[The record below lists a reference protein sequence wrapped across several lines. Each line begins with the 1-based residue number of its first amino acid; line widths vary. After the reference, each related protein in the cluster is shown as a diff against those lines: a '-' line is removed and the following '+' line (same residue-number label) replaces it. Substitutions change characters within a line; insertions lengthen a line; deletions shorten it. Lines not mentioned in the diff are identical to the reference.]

1 MLTSRFLLF
10 TIVISTVWAI
20 PNKEN
25 SPAVRLKRQE
35 YTFSSKS
42 RLLPRSGA
50 NGIISFCCL
59 PEPKKGPKHQ
69 IQSATASYE
78 VIGSISSEDF
88 NRGFRIQVPIHTVK
102 FGRNFVAS
110 QGTVREIPVPKE
122 FRQHEIFLRRPPY
135 TKYGRPATVGGDD
148 IVATL
153 AAGPNSGTD
162 RGKTIEDE
170 PGRIKVDYL
179 NLDPQIEVMA
189 SECTGKVATLLTDQ
203 SKINKYWIF
212 DLISSSHLCRKY
224 LIRDFSFMDKAVFA
238 LEFEQIKAAY
248 KRMKD
253 DGCAAEVIRL
263 TIENAIHRK
272 AFEIAQCTDNEQENL
287 LRQLLT
293 VTFQA
298 AKEDFCAKGTTV
310 AVMQDVFDVSPV
322 KRCEEL
328 FVIVEDS
335 LPRWKMSTFYEPCKN
350 MILRMCNDL
359 LKRLSRTVDTSFC
372 GRILVLLAHALPLCE
387 KSGLNLVSH
396 FNLGNITKYDTT
408 DSYLAV
414 DVNLT
419 EDNDI
424 MEVGEIS
431 EREIPVDYTLYAKFW
446 QLQSFFSSPATC
458 FEKSKWRTFQQN
470 TTEVLN
476 IFSSH
481 KLESS
486 TCHEEGSKRER
497 LKQENSNDEFAI
509 IPSTSKT
516 DGDEDIYFAKYL
528 TSQKLLQLQLND
540 SQFRRYFL
548 VQCLILYQY
557 LVSDIKFKDKSFTL
571 NDEQLRF
578 IIESTE
584 RCFRLLRETHP
595 KGPHFADAIK
605 VILHR
610 EKEWSEWKNKGCL
623 DYTQLADKEKPSVFK
638 KRPRNRYD
646 PSKLDLGNPELTKL
660 WNINPDM
667 LSACEDSK
675 RNFIPKLVTF
685 LEDPL
690 DELDPEQLV
699 EEQYKSVNN
708 ESFQWRAS
716 RLLMSQSTSYFQTPS
731 KRNEVTANLG
741 PFLEEVIKHTAT
753 NFPELKD
760 RIPGFTD
767 DGKSKTTMNSA
778 SGSASTAVHNGKEH
792 IEPSAALT
800 DSHIEQL
807 APLLASSWSTLA
819 DVMNVNKERTDAK
832 EEPLK
837 VAQRILTAW
846 RQKEGKAATVKRIS
860 SVLLMA
866 ELFSEQVGQVFRG
879 VGLLSSAN

>member
-1 MLTSRFLLF
+1 MEK
-10 TIVISTVWAI
+10 AI
-20 PNKEN
+20 
-25 SPAVRLKRQE
+25 
-35 YTFSSKS
+35 
-42 RLLPRSGA
+42 
-50 NGIISFCCL
+50 
-59 PEPKKGPKHQ
+59 
-69 IQSATASYE
+69 
-78 VIGSISSEDF
+78 
-88 NRGFRIQVPIHTVK
+88 
-102 FGRNFVAS
+102 
-110 QGTVREIPVPKE
+110 
-122 FRQHEIFLRRPPY
+122 
-135 TKYGRPATVGGDD
+135 
-148 IVATL
+148 
-153 AAGPNSGTD
+153 
-162 RGKTIEDE
+162 
-170 PGRIKVDYL
+170 
-179 NLDPQIEVMA
+179 
-189 SECTGKVATLLTDQ
+189 
-203 SKINKYWIF
+203 
-212 DLISSSHLCRKY
+212 
-224 LIRDFSFMDKAVFA
+224 FA
-238 LEFEQIKAAY
+238 LKFEQIRAAY
-248 KRMKD
+248 KKMKD
-253 DGCAAEVIRL
+253 EGSAAEVIRL

-272 AFEIAQCTDNEQENL
+272 AFEIAQCTDIEQESL
-287 LRQLLT
+287 LRQLLA

-310 AVMQDVFDVSPV
+310 AVIQDVFDVSPV
-322 KRCEEL
+322 KHCEKL
-328 FVIVEDS
+328 FVIVEDN
-335 LPRWKMSTFYEPCKN
+335 LPQWKMGIFYEPCKN

-396 FNLGNITKYDTT
+396 FNLGNVTKYDLA
-408 DSYLAV
+408 DSCFALDA
-414 DVNLT
+414 NLT
-419 EDNDI
+419 EDSDV

-446 QLQSFFSSPATC
+446 QLQSFFASPATC

-481 KLESS
+481 KLEFSA
-486 TCHEEGSKRER
+486 TLEEGSKRER
-497 LKQENSNDEFAI
+497 SKQENSNDEIAA
-509 IPSTSKT
+509 IPSTSRA

-584 RCFRLLRETHP
+584 RCFRLLRETYP
-595 KGPHFADAIK
+595 KGPHFADAMK

-667 LSACEDSK
+667 LSACEDSR
-675 RNFIPKLVTF
+675 RNFIPMLVAF

-699 EEQYKSVNN
+699 EEQYRQPLAIFITTFCFLNLLVLDNVRTNVMNADIYWFPFSNFKTSFFLWEEKSIILYQNCTKKSVNN

-731 KRNEVTANLG
+731 KRSEVTTNLA
-741 PFLEEVIKHTAT
+741 PFLEEVIKHTAA

-767 DGKSKTTMNSA
+767 NKRNVKGNLNSNNSSA
-778 SGSASTAVHNGKEH
+778 SSVLHNGREH

-807 APLLASSWSTLA
+807 APLLANNWSTLA
-819 DVMNVNKERTDAK
+819 DVMNINKERNDAK
-832 EEPLK
+832 EEPMK

-879 VGLLSSAN
+879 NTPKRISA

>member
-1 MLTSRFLLF
+1 MVHLQTYEILF
-10 TIVISTVWAI
+10 SLMEKAI
-20 PNKEN
+20 
-25 SPAVRLKRQE
+25 
-35 YTFSSKS
+35 
-42 RLLPRSGA
+42 
-50 NGIISFCCL
+50 
-59 PEPKKGPKHQ
+59 
-69 IQSATASYE
+69 
-78 VIGSISSEDF
+78 
-88 NRGFRIQVPIHTVK
+88 
-102 FGRNFVAS
+102 
-110 QGTVREIPVPKE
+110 
-122 FRQHEIFLRRPPY
+122 
-135 TKYGRPATVGGDD
+135 
-148 IVATL
+148 
-153 AAGPNSGTD
+153 
-162 RGKTIEDE
+162 
-170 PGRIKVDYL
+170 
-179 NLDPQIEVMA
+179 
-189 SECTGKVATLLTDQ
+189 
-203 SKINKYWIF
+203 
-212 DLISSSHLCRKY
+212 
-224 LIRDFSFMDKAVFA
+224 FA
-238 LEFEQIKAAY
+238 LDFEQIKAAY
-248 KRMKD
+248 KKMKE
-253 DGCAAEVIRL
+253 DGSAAEVIRL

-272 AFEIAQCTDNEQENL
+272 AFEIAQSAISEQENL
-287 LRQLLT
+287 LRQLLV

-310 AVMQDVFDVSPV
+310 AVVQDVFDVSPV

-328 FVIVEDS
+328 FGVVEDN
-335 LPRWKMSTFYEPCKN
+335 LPQWKMGIFYEPCKN

-396 FNLGNITKYDTT
+396 FNLDNITKYDLA
-408 DSYLAV
+408 DSCLAV
-414 DVNLT
+414 NSNLM
-419 EDNDI
+419 EDNDV

-486 TCHEEGSKRER
+486 AALEGSKRER
-497 LKQENSNDEFAI
+497 LKQENSNDEIAA

-516 DGDEDIYFAKYL
+516 AGDEDIYFAKYL

-595 KGPHFADAIK
+595 EGSHFADAMK

-646 PSKLDLGNPELTKL
+646 PSKLDLGNSELTKL

-675 RNFIPKLVTF
+675 RNFIPKLVNF

-690 DELDPEQLV
+690 DELNPEQMV
-699 EEQYKSVNN
+699 EEQYRSITN

-716 RLLMSQSTSYFQTPS
+716 RLLMSQSTSYFQIPS
-731 KRNEVTANLG
+731 KRNEVTTNLA
-741 PFLEEVIKHTAT
+741 PFLEEVIRHTAA

-767 DGKSKTTMNSA
+767 NKKSIKGTVNNANSCA
-778 SGSASTAVHNGKEH
+778 SSALHNGKEH

-807 APLLASSWSTLA
+807 APLLANSWSTLA
-819 DVMNVNKERTDAK
+819 DVMNINKERNDAK
-832 EEPLK
+832 DEVRSTPMK

-846 RQKEGKAATVKRIS
+846 RQKEGKGATVKRIS

-879 VGLLSSAN
+879 NTPKRIST

>member
-1 MLTSRFLLF
+1 MEK
-10 TIVISTVWAI
+10 AI
-20 PNKEN
+20 
-25 SPAVRLKRQE
+25 
-35 YTFSSKS
+35 
-42 RLLPRSGA
+42 
-50 NGIISFCCL
+50 
-59 PEPKKGPKHQ
+59 
-69 IQSATASYE
+69 
-78 VIGSISSEDF
+78 
-88 NRGFRIQVPIHTVK
+88 
-102 FGRNFVAS
+102 FV
-110 QGTVREIPVPKE
+110 
-122 FRQHEIFLRRPPY
+122 
-135 TKYGRPATVGGDD
+135 
-148 IVATL
+148 
-153 AAGPNSGTD
+153 
-162 RGKTIEDE
+162 
-170 PGRIKVDYL
+170 
-179 NLDPQIEVMA
+179 
-189 SECTGKVATLLTDQ
+189 
-203 SKINKYWIF
+203 
-212 DLISSSHLCRKY
+212 
-224 LIRDFSFMDKAVFA
+224 
-238 LEFEQIKAAY
+238 LEFEQMKAAY
-248 KRMKD
+248 KKMKE
-253 DGCAAEVIRL
+253 DGSAAEVIRL

-272 AFEIAQCTDNEQENL
+272 ALEIAQCVNSEQESF
-287 LRQLLT
+287 LRQLLA

-310 AVMQDVFDVSPV
+310 AVVQDVFDVSSV

-328 FVIVEDS
+328 FVIVEDN
-335 LPRWKMSTFYEPCKN
+335 LPQWKMGIFYEPCKN

-396 FNLGNITKYDTT
+396 FNLDNVTKYDMT
-408 DSYLAV
+408 DSCIAV
-414 DVNLT
+414 NSNLM
-419 EDNDI
+419 EDNEV

-486 TCHEEGSKRER
+486 ATLEGSKRER
-497 LKQENSNDEFAI
+497 LKQENSIEEIAS

-528 TSQKLLQLQLND
+528 TNQKLLQLQLND

-584 RCFRLLRETHP
+584 SCFRLLRETHP
-595 KGPHFADAIK
+595 KGLHFADSMK

-690 DELDPEQLV
+690 DELDPEQMV
-699 EEQYKSVNN
+699 EEQCRSVNN

-731 KRNEVTANLG
+731 KRNEVTANLA
-741 PFLEEVIKHTAT
+741 PFLEEVIRHTAV

-760 RIPGFTD
+760 RIPGFTND
-767 DGKSKTTMNSA
+767 KKSVKRSVSNGSNCASSA
-778 SGSASTAVHNGKEH
+778 LHNGKEH

-807 APLLASSWSTLA
+807 APLLANSWSTLA
-819 DVMNVNKERTDAK
+819 DVMNISKERNDAK
-832 EEPLK
+832 EEPMK

-879 VGLLSSAN
+879 NTPKRISA

>member
-1 MLTSRFLLF
+1 R
-10 TIVISTVWAI
+10 
-20 PNKEN
+20 
-25 SPAVRLKRQE
+25 
-35 YTFSSKS
+35 
-42 RLLPRSGA
+42 
-50 NGIISFCCL
+50 
-59 PEPKKGPKHQ
+59 
-69 IQSATASYE
+69 
-78 VIGSISSEDF
+78 
-88 NRGFRIQVPIHTVK
+88 
-102 FGRNFVAS
+102 RNFRS
-110 QGTVREIPVPKE
+110 
-122 FRQHEIFLRRPPY
+122 
-135 TKYGRPATVGGDD
+135 
-148 IVATL
+148 
-153 AAGPNSGTD
+153 
-162 RGKTIEDE
+162 
-170 PGRIKVDYL
+170 
-179 NLDPQIEVMA
+179 
-189 SECTGKVATLLTDQ
+189 
-203 SKINKYWIF
+203 
-212 DLISSSHLCRKY
+212 
-224 LIRDFSFMDKAVFA
+224 
-238 LEFEQIKAAY
+238 
-248 KRMKD
+248 
-253 DGCAAEVIRL
+253 AAEVIRL

-272 AFEIAQCTDNEQENL
+272 AFEIAQCVNNEQESL
-287 LRQLLT
+287 LRQLLA

-310 AVMQDVFDVSPV
+310 AVMQDVFDVSLV

-328 FVIVEDS
+328 FAIVEDN
-335 LPRWKMSTFYEPCKN
+335 LPQWKMGIFYEPCKN

-396 FNLGNITKYDTT
+396 FNLDNITKYDVT
-408 DSYLAV
+408 DCLAI
-414 DVNLT
+414 DSNLT

-458 FEKSKWRTFQQN
+458 FEKSKWRTFQQ
-470 TTEVLN
+470 
-476 IFSSH
+476 
-481 KLESS
+481 
-486 TCHEEGSKRER
+486 
-497 LKQENSNDEFAI
+497 ENLNDEIAA
-509 IPSTSKT
+509 IPSTSKA

-595 KGPHFADAIK
+595 QGPHFADTIK
-605 VILHR
+605 IILHR

-685 LEDPL
+685 IEDPL
-690 DELDPEQLV
+690 DELDPEQMV
-699 EEQYKSVNN
+699 EEQYRSVNS

-731 KRNEVTANLG
+731 KRNEVTANLA

-767 DGKSKTTMNSA
+767 DKKSVKGAVNNTSSRA
-778 SGSASTAVHNGKEH
+778 SSAVHNGKEH

-807 APLLASSWSTLA
+807 APLLANSWSTLA
-819 DVMNVNKERTDAK
+819 DVMNVNKERNDAK
-832 EEPLK
+832 EEVCSMAPMK

-879 VGLLSSAN
+879 NTPKRISA

>member
-1 MLTSRFLLF
+1 MEK
-10 TIVISTVWAI
+10 AI
-20 PNKEN
+20 
-25 SPAVRLKRQE
+25 
-35 YTFSSKS
+35 FS
-42 RLLPRSGA
+42 
-50 NGIISFCCL
+50 
-59 PEPKKGPKHQ
+59 
-69 IQSATASYE
+69 
-78 VIGSISSEDF
+78 
-88 NRGFRIQVPIHTVK
+88 
-102 FGRNFVAS
+102 
-110 QGTVREIPVPKE
+110 
-122 FRQHEIFLRRPPY
+122 
-135 TKYGRPATVGGDD
+135 
-148 IVATL
+148 
-153 AAGPNSGTD
+153 
-162 RGKTIEDE
+162 
-170 PGRIKVDYL
+170 
-179 NLDPQIEVMA
+179 
-189 SECTGKVATLLTDQ
+189 
-203 SKINKYWIF
+203 
-212 DLISSSHLCRKY
+212 
-224 LIRDFSFMDKAVFA
+224 

-248 KRMKD
+248 KKMKE
-253 DGCAAEVIRL
+253 DGNAAEVIRL

-272 AFEIAQCTDNEQENL
+272 AFEIAQHANNEQESL
-287 LRQLLT
+287 LRQLLA

-310 AVMQDVFDVSPV
+310 AVVQDIFDVSPV

-328 FVIVEDS
+328 FIIVEDN
-335 LPRWKMSTFYEPCKN
+335 LPQWKMGIFYEPCKN

-396 FNLGNITKYDTT
+396 FNLGNVTKYDTT
-408 DSYLAV
+408 DSSFVGDA
-414 DVNLT
+414 NLT
-419 EDNDI
+419 EDSDI

-486 TCHEEGSKRER
+486 AVFEEGSKRER
-497 LKQENSNDEFAI
+497 LKQENSSDEIAAV
-509 IPSTSKT
+509 PSTSKA
-516 DGDEDIYFAKYL
+516 DVDEDIYFA
-528 TSQKLLQLQLND
+528 N
-540 SQFRRYFL
+540 
-548 VQCLILYQY
+548 
-557 LVSDIKFKDKSFTL
+557 KSFTL

-595 KGPHFADAIK
+595 KGLHFADTMK

-646 PSKLDLGNPELTKL
+646 PLKLDLGNSELTKL

-667 LSACEDSK
+667 LSACEDSR
-675 RNFIPKLVTF
+675 RNFIPKLATF

-690 DELDPEQLV
+690 DEMDPEQLV

-731 KRNEVTANLG
+731 KRNEVIANLA
-741 PFLEEVIKHTAT
+741 PFLEEVIKHTAA
-753 NFPELKD
+753 NLPELRD
-760 RIPGFTD
+760 RIPGSTD
-767 DGKSKTTMNSA
+767 DKKNVKETMNNTA
-778 SGSASTAVHNGKEH
+778 SSSSSVLHNGKEH

-807 APLLASSWSTLA
+807 APLLANNWSTLA
-819 DVMNVNKERTDAK
+819 DVMNVNKERNDAK
-832 EEPLK
+832 EEPMK
-837 VAQRILTAW
+837 VAQRILTVW

-879 VGLLSSAN
+879 NTPKRISA

>member
-1 MLTSRFLLF
+1 ML
-10 TIVISTVWAI
+10 
-20 PNKEN
+20 
-25 SPAVRLKRQE
+25 SP
-35 YTFSSKS
+35 
-42 RLLPRSGA
+42 
-50 NGIISFCCL
+50 
-59 PEPKKGPKHQ
+59 
-69 IQSATASYE
+69 
-78 VIGSISSEDF
+78 
-88 NRGFRIQVPIHTVK
+88 
-102 FGRNFVAS
+102 RN
-110 QGTVREIPVPKE
+110 
-122 FRQHEIFLRRPPY
+122 
-135 TKYGRPATVGGDD
+135 
-148 IVATL
+148 
-153 AAGPNSGTD
+153 
-162 RGKTIEDE
+162 
-170 PGRIKVDYL
+170 
-179 NLDPQIEVMA
+179 
-189 SECTGKVATLLTDQ
+189 
-203 SKINKYWIF
+203 
-212 DLISSSHLCRKY
+212 
-224 LIRDFSFMDKAVFA
+224 
-238 LEFEQIKAAY
+238 
-248 KRMKD
+248 
-253 DGCAAEVIRL
+253 AAEVIRL

-272 AFEIAQCTDNEQENL
+272 AFEIAQHANNEQESL
-287 LRQLLT
+287 LRQLLA
-293 VTFQA
+293 VAFQA

-310 AVMQDVFDVSPV
+310 AVVQDIFDVSPV

-328 FVIVEDS
+328 FIIVEDN
-335 LPRWKMSTFYEPCKN
+335 LPQWKMGIFYEPCKN

-396 FNLGNITKYDTT
+396 FNLGNVTKYDTT
-408 DSYLAV
+408 DSSFVGDA
-414 DVNLT
+414 NLT
-419 EDNDI
+419 EDSDI
-424 MEVGEIS
+424 ME
-431 EREIPVDYTLYAKFW
+431 EIPVDYTLYAKFW

-458 FEKSKWRTFQQN
+458 FEKSKWRTFQQ
-470 TTEVLN
+470 
-476 IFSSH
+476 
-481 KLESS
+481 
-486 TCHEEGSKRER
+486 
-497 LKQENSNDEFAI
+497 ENSSDEIAAV
-509 IPSTSKT
+509 PSTSKA
-516 DGDEDIYFAKYL
+516 DVDEDIYFAKYL

-595 KGPHFADAIK
+595 KGLHFADTMK

-646 PSKLDLGNPELTKL
+646 PLKLDLGNSELTKL

-667 LSACEDSK
+667 LSACEDSR
-675 RNFIPKLVTF
+675 RNFIPKLATF

-690 DELDPEQLV
+690 DEMDPEQLV

-731 KRNEVTANLG
+731 KRNEVIANLA
-741 PFLEEVIKHTAT
+741 PFLEEVIKHTAANLPVSRLDFAILYRLLVT
-753 NFPELKD
+753 QSKVDHPNAQEKIFKNLYDFYSLGLILWKELRD
-760 RIPGFTD
+760 RIPGSTD
-767 DGKSKTTMNSA
+767 DKKM
-778 SGSASTAVHNGKEH
+778 KEH

-807 APLLASSWSTLA
+807 APLLANNWSTLA
-819 DVMNVNKERTDAK
+819 DVMNVNKERNDAK
-832 EEPLK
+832 EEPMK
-837 VAQRILTAW
+837 VAQRILTVW

-866 ELFSEQVGQVFRG
+866 ELFSEQVGQNTPKEFRHENS
-879 VGLLSSAN
+879 VLLNMMLFVIAVLISN

>member
-1 MLTSRFLLF
+1 MEK
-10 TIVISTVWAI
+10 AI
-20 PNKEN
+20 
-25 SPAVRLKRQE
+25 
-35 YTFSSKS
+35 
-42 RLLPRSGA
+42 
-50 NGIISFCCL
+50 
-59 PEPKKGPKHQ
+59 
-69 IQSATASYE
+69 
-78 VIGSISSEDF
+78 
-88 NRGFRIQVPIHTVK
+88 
-102 FGRNFVAS
+102 
-110 QGTVREIPVPKE
+110 
-122 FRQHEIFLRRPPY
+122 
-135 TKYGRPATVGGDD
+135 
-148 IVATL
+148 
-153 AAGPNSGTD
+153 
-162 RGKTIEDE
+162 
-170 PGRIKVDYL
+170 
-179 NLDPQIEVMA
+179 
-189 SECTGKVATLLTDQ
+189 
-203 SKINKYWIF
+203 
-212 DLISSSHLCRKY
+212 
-224 LIRDFSFMDKAVFA
+224 FA
-238 LEFEQIKAAY
+238 LDFEQIKAAY
-248 KRMKD
+248 KKMKE
-253 DGCAAEVIRL
+253 DGSAAEVIRL

-272 AFEIAQCTDNEQENL
+272 AFEIAQSAISEQENL
-287 LRQLLT
+287 LRQLLV

-310 AVMQDVFDVSPV
+310 AVVQDVFDVSPV

-328 FVIVEDS
+328 FGVVEDN
-335 LPRWKMSTFYEPCKN
+335 LPQWKMGIFYEPCKN

-396 FNLGNITKYDTT
+396 FNLDNITKYDLA
-408 DSYLAV
+408 DSCLAV
-414 DVNLT
+414 NSNLM
-419 EDNDI
+419 EDNDV

-486 TCHEEGSKRER
+486 AALEGSKRER
-497 LKQENSNDEFAI
+497 LKQENSNDEIAA

-516 DGDEDIYFAKYL
+516 AGDEDIYFAKYL

-595 KGPHFADAIK
+595 EGSHFADAMK

-646 PSKLDLGNPELTKL
+646 PSKLDLGNSELTKL

-675 RNFIPKLVTF
+675 RNFIPKLVNF

-690 DELDPEQLV
+690 DELNPEQMV
-699 EEQYKSVNN
+699 EEQYRSITN

-716 RLLMSQSTSYFQTPS
+716 RLLMSQSTSYFQIPS
-731 KRNEVTANLG
+731 KRNEVTTNLA
-741 PFLEEVIKHTAT
+741 PFLEEVIRHTAA

-767 DGKSKTTMNSA
+767 NKKSIKGTVNNANSCA
-778 SGSASTAVHNGKEH
+778 SSALHNGKEH

-807 APLLASSWSTLA
+807 APLLANSWSTLA
-819 DVMNVNKERTDAK
+819 DVMNINKERNDAK
-832 EEPLK
+832 DEPMK

-846 RQKEGKAATVKRIS
+846 RQKEGKGATVKRIS

-879 VGLLSSAN
+879 NTPKRIST

>member
-1 MLTSRFLLF
+1 MEK
-10 TIVISTVWAI
+10 AI
-20 PNKEN
+20 
-25 SPAVRLKRQE
+25 
-35 YTFSSKS
+35 
-42 RLLPRSGA
+42 
-50 NGIISFCCL
+50 
-59 PEPKKGPKHQ
+59 
-69 IQSATASYE
+69 
-78 VIGSISSEDF
+78 
-88 NRGFRIQVPIHTVK
+88 
-102 FGRNFVAS
+102 
-110 QGTVREIPVPKE
+110 
-122 FRQHEIFLRRPPY
+122 
-135 TKYGRPATVGGDD
+135 
-148 IVATL
+148 
-153 AAGPNSGTD
+153 
-162 RGKTIEDE
+162 
-170 PGRIKVDYL
+170 
-179 NLDPQIEVMA
+179 
-189 SECTGKVATLLTDQ
+189 
-203 SKINKYWIF
+203 
-212 DLISSSHLCRKY
+212 
-224 LIRDFSFMDKAVFA
+224 FA

-248 KRMKD
+248 KKMKD
-253 DGCAAEVIRL
+253 EGNAAEVIRL

-272 AFEIAQCTDNEQENL
+272 AFEIAQCANNEQESL
-287 LRQLLT
+287 LRQLLA

-310 AVMQDVFDVSPV
+310 AVVQDIFDVSPV

-328 FVIVEDS
+328 FVIVEDNLS
-335 LPRWKMSTFYEPCKN
+335 QWKMSIFYEPCKN

-372 GRILVLLAHALPLCE
+372 GRILVLLARALPLCE

-396 FNLGNITKYDTT
+396 FNLGNVTKYDLA
-408 DSYLAV
+408 DSCLAG

-431 EREIPVDYTLYAKFW
+431 EREIPVDYTLYSKFW

-486 TCHEEGSKRER
+486 ATFEEGSKRER
-497 LKQENSNDEFAI
+497 LKQENSNDETTA
-509 IPSTSKT
+509 IPSTSKA
-516 DGDEDIYFAKYL
+516 DGEEDIYFAKYL

-595 KGPHFADAIK
+595 KGQHFADTMK

-667 LSACEDSK
+667 LSACEDPR

-690 DELDPEQLV
+690 DEMDPEQLV

-716 RLLMSQSTSYFQTPS
+716 RLLMSQSTSYFQIPS
-731 KRNEVTANLG
+731 KRNEVTANLT
-741 PFLEEVIKHTAT
+741 PFLEEVIKHTAAS
-753 NFPELKD
+753 FPELRD
-760 RIPGFTD
+760 RIPGLTD
-767 DGKSKTTMNSA
+767 DKKVVKEIINNTNSCA
-778 SGSASTAVHNGKEH
+778 SSALHNGKEH
-792 IEPSAALT
+792 IEPSAVLT

-807 APLLASSWSTLA
+807 APLLANNWSTLA
-819 DVMNVNKERTDAK
+819 DVMNINKERIDAK
-832 EEPLK
+832 EEPMK
-837 VAQRILTAW
+837 VAQRILAAW
-846 RQKEGKAATVKRIS
+846 RQKEGKSATVKRIS

-879 VGLLSSAN
+879 NTPKRISA